1 MNSEGEAS
9 QIEWDDAP
17 KKFFGKINPVPPFAG
32 FLKPNIRELT
42 DTIINLETVNPIE
55 FFGVNNGKLD
65 ILKKKFPLLKILSR
79 GTQLKLSGAPEHIE
93 SAREKIELIVSYLER
108 NGHMSENYF
117 EQVLGGDDTETV
129 DHFTERNPS
138 EVLVFGPN
146 GKSVRARTA
155 NQKKLA
161 AEAEKNDIVFAIG
174 PAGTGK
180 TYTAVALAVRA
191 LKNKQVKK
199 IILTRP
205 AVEAG
210 ESLGF
215 LPGDLKEKIDPYL
228 RPLYDALDDMI
239 PADKLGYY
247 MTTRTIEIAPL
258 AYMRGRTLDNAFII
272 LDEAQNATDLQ
283 LKMFLTQIGA
293 NAKAIITSNMT
304 QVDLP
309 RNQRSGLV
317 TAVRILKNIDGIA
330 HIELDEEDVVRH
342 RLVKHILRAYTKEHE
357 KENKEQEK
365 K

>member
-1 MNSEGEAS
+1 MTE
-9 QIEWDDAP
+9 
-17 KKFFGKINPVPPFAG
+17 
-32 FLKPNIRELT
+32 
-42 DTIINLETVNPIE
+42 TIINLDSVNPLE

-79 GTQLKLSGAPEHIE
+79 GTQIKLSGSPEQIG
-93 SAREKIELIVSYLER
+93 SAKEKIDMIIQYLER
-108 NGHMSENYF
+108 NGHVSENYF
-117 EQVLGGDDTETV
+117 EQILGGDDAETV
-129 DHFTERNPS
+129 DHFVERNPND
-138 EVLVFGPN
+138 VLVFGPN

-155 NQKKLA
+155 NQKKMVSMT
-161 AEAEKNDIVFAIG
+161 ERNDIIFAIG

-191 LKNKQVKK
+191 LKNKLVKK

-247 MTTRTIEIAPL
+247 MSTRVIEIAPL
-258 AYMRGRTLDNAFII
+258 AYMRGRTLDHAFII

-283 LKMFLTQIGA
+283 IKMFLTRIGA
-293 NAKAIITSNMT
+293 NAKAIITGDLS

-309 RNQRSGLV
+309 KNQRSGLDK
-317 TAVRILKNIDGIA
+317 AIRILRNIDGIA

-342 RLVKHILRAYTKEHE
+342 RLVKAIIRAYDR
-357 KENKEQEK
+357 ENNKNNPDA
-365 K
+365 

>member
-1 MNSEGEAS
+1 
-9 QIEWDDAP
+9 
-17 KKFFGKINPVPPFAG
+17 
-32 FLKPNIRELT
+32 LT
-42 DTIINLETVNPIE
+42 EKIINLETVNPIE

-93 SAREKIELIVSYLER
+93 TAGEKIGLIVQYLER

-117 EQVLGGDDTETV
+117 EQILGGDDAETV
-129 DHFTERNPS
+129 DNFVDRNPND
-138 EVLVFGPN
+138 VLVFGPN
-146 GKSVRARTA
+146 GKTVRARTH
-155 NQKKLA
+155 NQKRMVTA
-161 AEAEKNDIVFAIG
+161 AERNDIVFAIG

-247 MTTRTIEIAPL
+247 MSTRTIEIAPL

-272 LDEAQNATDLQ
+272 LDEAQNANDLQ
-283 LKMFLTQIGA
+283 IKMFLTRIGA
-293 NAKAIITSNMT
+293 NAKAIITGDPT
-304 QVDLP
+304 QIDLP
-309 RNQRSGLV
+309 KNQRSGLEKA
-317 TAVRILKNIDGIA
+317 TRILQHIDGIA

-342 RLVKHILRAYTKEHE
+342 KLVKRIIKAYERE
-357 KENKEQEK
+357 KEKEMQYEAEREQKQKEEKEK
-365 K
+365 KVQA